1 MYFPLLF
8 FSRADAH
15 SARITKPLPYHVHYR
30 SSVLTRNIYFY
41 AHFNVYFNDYVAR
54 DFVSTYYYDPCEAS
68 PLVSV
73 RALPP
78 LPVTHHQSTLR
89 KYLYSG
95 VPSKFESM
103 QLRGLT
109 HTPERRAERASP
121 MLQKGAKGRLK
132 HTPLRSVAS
141 FERSTPTETP
151 LSKHVSLS
159 IASIIGLIDPFA
171 RRPPK

>member
-1 MYFPLLF
+1 MRIPRG
-8 FSRADAH
+8 SR
-15 SARITKPLPYHVHYR
+15 SPYHVHYR
-30 SSVLTRNIYFY
+30 SSVLTRISETKYFY
-41 AHFNVYFNDYVAR
+41 AHFNVYFHDYVVR
-54 DFVSTYYYDPCEAS
+54 DSVSRYYYDPCEAS

-73 RALPP
+73 RALPL
-78 LPVTHHQSTLR
+78 LPVTHQSTLR

-103 QLRGLT
+103 QLSGLT

-159 IASIIGLIDPFA
+159 ITSIIGLIDPFA